1 MRKHLL
7 PLFFVS
13 LAMSLTYGFASL
25 FLTTPLVLKSTVS
38 HSNIPSGANY
48 INANFSLNLS
58 IIKQAHANNR
68 QAAQLTTASDGV
80 LVKFKSTTSISN
92 QRNALSSAGCRSNA
106 SFSIV
111 NNLTHASITS
121 NRTLDQ
127 TLSVLRANP
136 DVEYAEP
143 NFILSIDAIPDDPQF
158 TNLYGLDNNAQ
169 TGGAIDADIDAP
181 EAWDIETGT
190 NTVVAVIDSGLD
202 YNHVDIQGNVWS
214 NSGEIANNGIDDDG
228 NGYVDD
234 VRGWDFANTDNDPMD
249 DNNHGTHVAGTIAAT
264 GNNGVGVTGVNWS
277 ARVMP
282 LKFITAAGTGG
293 TADAIAAI
301 DYAVANGARIINASW
316 GGTFF
321 SQALFDAISA
331 ANTAGVLFVAAAGN
345 NGVDTDVTPNYPA
358 SYDIP
363 NIISVAAT
371 DSTDGLAA
379 FSNFGATSVD
389 LGAPGVV
396 ILSTIPANAYASFS
410 GTSMASPHVAG
421 VATLALSREPT
432 LSVAEL
438 SAALLDNTDPVGS
451 LLGRTVTGGRLNA
464 FNTLS
469 SIGAPV
475 PPPPVIITVSPDT
488 ASVPVG
494 GNVQFSATGSTTAY
508 TWSINSTAASI
519 TSAGGLLTGL
529 APGVITVTATDA
541 TGNTDSSANINI
553 IQIQITPSSATLSTG
568 ATQQYTATGGF
579 PPYAWSSNSPAI
591 ASVDAA
597 TGLLTA
603 LAAGTVTL
611 SVVDNI
617 GATASTNNIVITQP
631 VLTPQT
637 AVLAVNATLQFSATG
652 GAAPYTWSTN
662 NTAVA
667 SIGATTAVLSA
678 LTQGTVTVTAVDANG
693 TTASSAIIS
702 VRTITVSPPTASVE
716 TGSTLQFTAAGG
728 AAPYSWTSSSPAIA
742 TMNAT
747 TGLLT
752 AVSAGTITIR
762 ATDADGIIGNSGT
775 ITATTPPPP
784 AAVTITPQTS
794 TLAAGQTLQ
803 FSTTG
808 GAAPYTWRSSNPAT
822 ATVSATGLLTAI
834 AAGTSIV
841 TVTDN
846 IGSAVTSGTI
856 TVTQTQISPNSTFIG
871 VGQTL
876 QFSAIGGVT
885 PYTWSSSNAAIAS
898 INATSGL
905 LTSLSAGSVTISAT
919 DNIGQI
925 ATTANIVVSNILVSP
940 QTANLDTGSTQQFT
954 ASGGT
959 APYTWTSSN
968 TAIATVNATTGLV
981 TTIAVGTAII
991 SATDT
996 NSISGSTSTITVVI
1010 PPPPIITITA
1020 PAAAVNL
1027 GATLQLTAT
1036 GGSAPYTWSTSN
1048 ATVASIGVTNG
1059 LISALTAGTVVAT
1072 ATDSGGFTGTSA
1084 IITIINPAPPPTAP
1098 ALPPQIQPQTALLP
1112 VSGILTLTVLDGTA
1126 PFTWTSSNP
1135 TTTITFVDLNTIQL
1149 SSTAAGTTSLTVTD
1163 ANNIAATTGLIEFRT
1178 VSVTAT
1184 AASVDIGATIQMT
1197 ATGGSPS
1204 YTWTVDNPLS
1214 ATVDAT
1220 GLVTGITAGTV
1231 TITATDVNAFAG
1243 NATISVIDPATTII
1257 IAPQIASVPTGN
1269 TLAFSVNAPFGNMMN
1284 QGGLTWTSSNP
1295 AVATISNF
1303 GTLTA
1308 VSPGATVISV
1318 TDGAGNVG
1326 STATITIDPPPP
1338 IVVTPQIGTIA
1349 AGTWLRFFATGGAG
1363 SYTWTVNDP
1372 AIAGINATSG
1382 WLFGVAPGTVMVT
1395 ATDTLGNTASSSI
1408 ITITIGGIHQ

>member
-1 MRKHLL
+1 MT
-7 PLFFVS
+7 V
-13 LAMSLTYGFASL
+13 TYGLASL
-25 FLTTPLVLKSTVS
+25 FATTPLVFNSTVS
-38 HSNIPSGANY
+38 NSGTPLNAIYKSTNY
-48 INANFSLNLS
+48 SLNLS
-58 IIKQAHANNR
+58 IIKQANANNR
-68 QAAQLTTASDGV
+68 QAAQVATASDGI

-106 SFSIV
+106 SFNIV
-111 NNLTHASITS
+111 TNLTHASITS

-136 DVEYAEP
+136 DVVYAEP
-143 NFILSIDAIPDDPQF
+143 NFILSINAIPDDPQF

-169 TGGAIDADIDAP
+169 TTGGVIDADIDAP
-181 EAWDIETGT
+181 EAWDIETGA
-190 NTVVAVIDSGLD
+190 NMIVAVIDSGLD
-202 YNHVDIQGNVWS
+202 YNHVDILGNVWS

-234 VRGWDFANTDNDPMD
+234 VRGWDFANSDNDPMD
-249 DNNHGTHVAGTIAAT
+249 DNNHGTHVSGTIAAT

-282 LKFITAAGTGG
+282 LKFITAAGTGA

-316 GGTFF
+316 GGSFF
-321 SQALFDAISA
+321 SQALFDAIFA

-345 NGVDTDVTPNYPA
+345 NGTDNDITPNYPA

-371 DSTDGLAA
+371 DNADALAA

-389 LGAPGVV
+389 LGAPGVS
-396 ILSTIPANAYASFS
+396 ILSTIPANGYASFS

-421 VATLALSREPT
+421 VAALALSREPT
-432 LSVAEL
+432 LSAAGL
-438 SAALLDNTDPVGS
+438 KSALLDNTDPVAS
-451 LLGRTVTGGRLNA
+451 LPGRTVTGGRLNA

-475 PPPPVIITVSPDT
+475 PPPPVVVTVSPDSAT
-488 ASVPVG
+488 VPVG
-494 GNVQFSATGSTTAY
+494 GNIQFSATGSTTAY
-508 TWSINSTAASI
+508 TWSVNSTAASI

-529 APGVITVTATDA
+529 APGIVTVTATDT
-541 TGNTDSSANINI
+541 TGNADSSANINI
-553 IQIQITPSSATLSTG
+553 IQVQITPASATLSTS
-568 ATQQYTATGGF
+568 ATQQFTVAGGF
-579 PPYAWSSNSPAI
+579 PPYAWSSSNPAI

-603 LAAGTVTL
+603 LAAGTVVL

-631 VLTPQT
+631 VVTPQT

-667 SIGATTAVLSA
+667 NINASTAVLSA
-678 LTQGTVTVTAVDANG
+678 LTSGTMTVTAVDANG
-693 TTASSAIIS
+693 ATASSAVIT

-716 TGSTLQFTAAGG
+716 TAGTLQFTVAGG
-728 AAPYSWTSSSPAIA
+728 AAPYNWTSSNPTIA
-742 TMNAT
+742 TVNTT

-752 AVSAGTITIR
+752 AVTAGAITVR

-775 ITATTPPPP
+775 ITVTTPPPP
-784 AAVTITPQTS
+784 PLPAAVAITPQTG

-803 FSTTG
+803 FSATG
-808 GAAPYTWRSSNPAT
+808 GTAPYTWSSANPAT
-822 ATVSATGLLTAI
+822 ATVSATGLLTAVG
-834 AAGTSIV
+834 AGTSTV

-846 IGSAVTSGTI
+846 VGSAITSGTI
-856 TVTQTQISPNSTFIG
+856 TVTQTQISPNSSFIG

-885 PYTWSSSNAAIAS
+885 PYTWSSSNTAIAS

-905 LTSLSAGSVTISAT
+905 LTSLSAGSVIISAT
-919 DNIGQI
+919 DNIAQT
-925 ATTANIVVSNILVSP
+925 ATTANIVISSINVSP
-940 QTANLDTGSTQQFT
+940 QTTSLDTGSTLQFS

-959 APYTWTSSN
+959 APYNWTSNN
-968 TAIATVNATTGLV
+968 TSIATVNATTGLV
-981 TTIAVGTAII
+981 TAIAAGTAII
-991 SATDT
+991 TATDT
-996 NSISGSTSTITVVI
+996 NSISGSTSTITVVT
-1010 PPPPIITITA
+1010 PPPPVITVTA
-1020 PAAAVNL
+1020 PATTINP

-1036 GGSAPYTWSTSN
+1036 GGSAPYTWSSSN
-1048 ATVASIGVTNG
+1048 AAVASIGVTNG
-1059 LISALTAGTVVAT
+1059 LISSLAAGTVVLT
-1072 ATDSGGFTGTSA
+1072 AADSNGFTGTSA
-1084 IITIINPAPPPTAP
+1084 IITIVDPAPPIAP

-1112 VSGILTLTVLDGTA
+1112 VTGTLTLTVLDGTA
-1126 PFTWTSSNP
+1126 PFSWTSSNP
-1135 TTTITFVDLNTIQL
+1135 TTNIIFVNLNTVQL
-1149 SSTAAGTTSLTVTD
+1149 SSTAAGVTSLTVTD
-1163 ANNIAATTGLIEFRT
+1163 ANNISATTGLIEFRT
-1178 VSVTAT
+1178 VSVTA
-1184 AASVDIGATIQMT
+1184 AATSVDIGATIQMT
-1197 ATGGSPS
+1197 ATGGSAP
-1204 YTWTVDNPLS
+1204 YTWAVNNPAS

-1231 TITATDVNAFAG
+1231 TVTATDTNAFAG
-1243 NATISVIDPATTII
+1243 GATISVIDPATTII
-1257 IAPQIASVPTGN
+1257 ISPQIASVPTGN

-1284 QGGLTWTSSNP
+1284 QGGLTWTSSNL

-1308 VSPGATVISV
+1308 VSPGSTVITV

-1338 IVVTPQIGTIA
+1338 VVVTPQIGTIA
-1349 AGTWLRFFATGGAG
+1349 AGTWLRFSATGGTG
-1363 SYTWTVNDP
+1363 SYTWSVSDP

-1382 WLFGVAPGTVMVT
+1382 WLFGTAPGTVIVT
-1395 ATDTLGNTASSSI
+1395 ATDTQGNTASSSI
-1408 ITITIGGIHQ
+1408 ITITIGGLHQ